1 MIKENHDDELAI
13 GCRRNGM
20 VLVCHGDDQPDE
32 FADWLRLLVDEF
44 RRISSIA
51 SEWDVTVSLE
61 DGSAPFP
68 DVMSFCDRLG
78 INFQSNMWEGS
89 TISGIYRF
97 GWITSGTVRS
107 ASATGRK
114 LLQSLKSRTA
124 VAVKAA
130 VIRELEGIKDLGE
143 FLDRTADD
151 RHAQRSQIA
160 KLSADLNGAE
170 CAVRE
175 AKDKLQKAQE
185 ADTSQIDRTCL
196 EMAVALLNKEKRRIV
211 AGPLALWDDGLIYA
225 LVSWGGVSIP
235 EDSSPALLV
244 SGLERAGHRV
254 VRVSDQTVIG
264 GWLSGPV
271 YSRVPA
277 NISGWANA
285 WSRRERQARTFV
297 TDPPEFSDQ
306 ARQIH
311 EALSAE
317 RT

>member
-1 MIKENHDDELAI
+1 M
-13 GCRRNGM
+13 
-20 VLVCHGDDQPDE
+20 
-32 FADWLRLLVDEF
+32 
-44 RRISSIA
+44 
-51 SEWDVTVSLE
+51 
-61 DGSAPFP
+61 
-68 DVMSFCDRLG
+68 
-78 INFQSNMWEGS
+78 
-89 TISGIYRF
+89 
-97 GWITSGTVRS
+97 
-107 ASATGRK
+107 
-114 LLQSLKSRTA
+114 QSLKSHTA

-170 CAVRE
+170 CVARE

-185 ADTSQIDRTCL
+185 ADTSQIDRACL
-196 EMAVALLNKEKRRIV
+196 EMALALLNKEKRRIV

-244 SGLERAGHRV
+244 SELERAGHRV

-264 GWLSGPV
+264 GWLSGPI
-271 YSRVPA
+271 YSRGPA

-317 RT
+317 RK

>member
-20 VLVCHGDDQPDE
+20 VLVCHGDDEPDE
-32 FADWLRLLVDEF
+32 FADWLRPLVDDF

-51 SEWDVTVSLE
+51 SERDVTVSLE
-61 DGSAPFP
+61 DGSAPIP

-78 INFQSNMWEGS
+78 IKFQSNMWEGS
-89 TISGIYRF
+89 MISGIYRF
-97 GWITSGTVRS
+97 GWLKTGTVRS
-107 ASATGRK
+107 ASAAGRN
-114 LLQSLKSRTA
+114 LLKSLKKRTE
-124 VAVKAA
+124 VEVRAA
-130 VIRELEGIKDLGE
+130 VIRELEGMKDLNDL
-143 FLDRTADD
+143 LDRTADD
-151 RHAQRSQIA
+151 RHVLRSQIA
-160 KLSADLNGAE
+160 KLSGALNAAE
-170 CAVRE
+170 CAARE
-175 AKDKLQKAQE
+175 AKEKLQEAQE
-185 ADTSQIDRTCL
+185 ADTSQIDKACL

-211 AGPLALWDDGLIYA
+211 VGPLALWDDGLIYA

-244 SGLERAGHRV
+244 SELERAGHRV

-264 GWLSGPV
+264 GWLSGPI
-271 YSRVPA
+271 YSRGPA
-277 NISGWANA
+277 NISGWADA

-306 ARQIH
+306 VRQIH

-317 RT
+317 RK